1 MAQRSPQS
9 RHSHS
14 RAAAPPRPRA
24 PAAPIPS
31 PQEIFDPV
39 GRALD
44 TIGDRW
50 TLVLLHQL
58 GLGPK
63 GFQELRKRTGITP
76 RVLSS
81 RLRQLVGDGLVEAVS
96 EGTRS
101 HYEVTERGR
110 SLEPIVSALGRWWI
124 QHGIQDLGVDLER
137 FTETSPHSVLE
148 SLPLMLREDRARD
161 ADVTFE
167 IRLTGEGGGSWTVR
181 IENGSCEVRPGFA
194 TRPDV
199 RYTADSSIWCGL
211 ALGLLDARDLVRS
224 GKLAKE
230 GSRDAMDHYFHQMR
244 TPEARK
250 GASSNRAD
258 EMGQTKKTSKEIE
271 R

>member
-1 MAQRSPQS
+1 MLE
-9 RHSHS
+9 HGLT
-14 RAAAPPRPRA
+14 AALGQLVDELAV
-24 PAAPIPS
+24 I
-31 PQEIFDPV
+31 EPV
-39 GRALD
+39 GAVGVGLA
-44 TIGDRW
+44 I
-50 TLVLLHQL
+50 
-58 GLGPK
+58 GLGH
-63 GFQELRKRTGITP
+63 L
-76 RVLSS
+76 VA
-81 RLRQLVGDGLVEAVS
+81 VGD
-96 EGTRS
+96 
-101 HYEVTERGR
+101 
-110 SLEPIVSALGRWWI
+110 
-124 QHGIQDLGVDLER
+124 
-137 FTETSPHSVLE
+137 
-148 SLPLMLREDRARD
+148 EDRARD

-199 RYTADSSIWCGL
+199 RYMADSSIWCGL

-250 GASSNRAD
+250 GANSNRAD